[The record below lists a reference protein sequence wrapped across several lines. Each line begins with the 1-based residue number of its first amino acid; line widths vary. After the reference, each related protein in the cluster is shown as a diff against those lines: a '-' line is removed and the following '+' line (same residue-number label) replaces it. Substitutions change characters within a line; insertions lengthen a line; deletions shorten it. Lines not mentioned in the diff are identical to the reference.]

1 MIRLALVIVGLGLCA
16 WKFTSAYLAAETI
29 RTDGEVILFE
39 LAPVDPRELF
49 LGDYMT
55 LNYDL
60 GFDGNSSAVEP
71 IIPSEPRSGVA
82 VFTLEDGVAKI
93 ARFDGLE
100 TLTENERRVRY
111 TINDQQ
117 WTTSIA
123 IGGDRYYFQSG
134 TADRFTEAAY
144 GIFRVMPDG
153 RALLSGL
160 ADEKKRP
167 ILIAGEAPL
176 KSVSE

>member
-1 MIRLALVIVGLGLCA
+1 MIRLALVIIGLGLCA
-16 WKFTSAYLAAETI
+16 WKFTGAYLAAETI
-29 RTDGEVILFE
+29 RTEGEVILFE

-60 GFDGNSSAVEP
+60 GFSGDSAAP
-71 IIPSEPRSGVA
+71 APPIPSAQRAGTA
-82 VFTLEDGVAKI
+82 VFTLEDGVATI
-93 ARFDGLE
+93 SRFENVDNLS
-100 TLTENERRVRY
+100 ENERRVRY
-111 TINDQQ
+111 TINNQAWQ
-117 WTTSIA
+117 ARIA

-134 TADRFTEAAY
+134 TVERFEDAAY

-167 ILIAGEAPL
+167 ILIAGEAPF
-176 KSVSE
+176 KSVSD

>member
-1 MIRLALVIVGLGLCA
+1 MIRIALVIVGLLLCG
-16 WKFTSAYLAAETI
+16 WKFTTGFVAAETV
-29 RTDGEVILFE
+29 RADGEQVLFK

-49 LGDYMT
+49 LGDYMV

-60 GFDGNSSAVEP
+60 GLMSDGEDRISVPDALK
-71 IIPSEPRSGVA
+71 GVA
-82 VFTLEDGVAKI
+82 VIRVQDEVGTI
-93 ARFDGLE
+93 IRFDR
-100 TLTENERRVRY
+100 TENLAANERLISY
-111 TINDQQ
+111 TRIDS
-117 WTTSIA
+117 WRPIR

-134 TADRFTEAAY
+134 TGDRFVDAEY

-167 ILIAGEAPL
+167 ILIAGEASL
-176 KSVSE
+176 KVFED

>member
-16 WKFTSAYLAAETI
+16 WKFTSAYIAAETI
-29 RTDGEVILFE
+29 RADGEVILFK

-55 LNYDL
+55 LNYDF
-60 GFDGNSSAVEP
+60 GFSSDNGATVP
-71 IIPSEPRSGVA
+71 KIPSAPRAATA
-82 VFTLEDGVAKI
+82 VFTIDDGVATI
-93 ARFDGLE
+93 SRFENVDNLS
-100 TLTENERRVRY
+100 ENERRVRY
-111 TINDQQ
+111 TINNQVWQ
-117 WTTSIA
+117 TTIG

-134 TADRFTEAAY
+134 AAERFSDAAY
-144 GIFRVMPDG
+144 GMFRVMPDG

-167 ILIAGEAPL
+167 ILIAGEAP
-176 KSVSE
+176 SNVGPN

>member
-1 MIRLALVIVGLGLCA
+1 MIRIALVIFGLLLCG
-16 WKFTSAYLAAETI
+16 WRFTTGFVAAETI
-29 RTDGEVILFE
+29 RVDGEEVLFK

-49 LGDYMT
+49 LGDYMV

-60 GFDGNSSAVEP
+60 GLTLRNVGSDTIV
-71 IIPSEPRSGVA
+71 IPDKRMGVA
-82 VFTLEDGVAKI
+82 VIRVQDGVGTI
-93 ARFDGLE
+93 IRFDLIDE
-100 TLTENERRVRY
+100 LATNERLIAY
-111 TINDQQ
+111 TRPTDWRPIR
-117 WTTSIA
+117 

-134 TADRFTEAAY
+134 TGERYADAEYA
-144 GIFRVMPDG
+144 IFRVMPDG

-176 KSVSE
+176 KVVED

>member
-1 MIRLALVIVGLGLCA
+1 MIRLALVIVGLGLCV
-16 WKFTSAYLAAETI
+16 WKFSSAYIAAETI
-29 RTDGEVILFE
+29 RSEGEVILFE

-60 GFDGNSSAVEP
+60 GFEGNSSAVEP
-71 IIPSEPRSGVA
+71 FIPSEPRTGVA
-82 VFTLEDGVAKI
+82 VFKLEDGVAKI
-93 ARFDGLE
+93 ARFEGLE
-100 TLTENERRVRY
+100 TLSDDERRVRY
-111 TINDQQ
+111 TVNDQR
-117 WTTSIA
+117 WMTSIT

-134 TADRFTEAAY
+134 TAERFTDAAY
-144 GIFRVMPDG
+144 GIFRIMPDG

-176 KSVSE
+176 KIISD

>member
-29 RTDGEVILFE
+29 RTEGEVILFK

-60 GFDGNSSAVEP
+60 GFSGDRAAP
-71 IIPSEPRSGVA
+71 APPIPSAPRAGTA
-82 VFTLEDGVAKI
+82 VFTLEDGVATI
-93 ARFDGLE
+93 SRFENVDNLS
-100 TLTENERRVRY
+100 ENERRVRY
-111 TINDQQ
+111 TINNQVWQ
-117 WTTSIA
+117 SGIA

-134 TADRFTEAAY
+134 TAERFSDAAF
-144 GIFRVMPDG
+144 GMFRVMPDG

-176 KSVSE
+176 YVGPN

>member
-1 MIRLALVIVGLGLCA
+1 MIRIALVIIGLLFCG
-16 WKFTSAYLAAETI
+16 WKFTSGYIAAETI
-29 RTDGEVILFE
+29 RTEGEEVLFK

-60 GFDGNSSAVEP
+60 GIGRPNNDENTIV
-71 IIPSEPRSGVA
+71 IPDEIKGVA
-82 VFTLEDGVAKI
+82 VIQVQDGVGTI
-93 ARFDGLE
+93 VRFEQTE
-100 TLTENERRVRY
+100 TLAANERMIAYTRVNNWRP
-111 TINDQQ
+111 IR
-117 WTTSIA
+117 

-134 TADRFTEAAY
+134 TGDQFADAEY

-176 KSVSE
+176 KVVED

>member
-1 MIRLALVIVGLGLCA
+1 MIRIALVILGLALCS
-16 WKFTSAYLAAETI
+16 WKFLTGFVAAETI
-29 RTDGEVILFE
+29 RTDGEVVLFE

-55 LNYDL
+55 LNFDL
-60 GFDGNSSAVEP
+60 GLGRVDGGADPVITPDVLKGLAVIKVQDGVGRVVRFDQTE
-71 IIPSEPRSGVA
+71 
-82 VFTLEDGVAKI
+82 TLEIDERLI
-93 ARFDGLE
+93 A
-100 TLTENERRVRY
+100 Y
-111 TINDQQ
+111 TRS
-117 WTTSIA
+117 TTWRPIR

-134 TADRFTEAAY
+134 TGDRFADAEY
-144 GIFRVMPDG
+144 GIFRIMPDG

-176 KSVSE
+176 KVEND

>member
-1 MIRLALVIVGLGLCA
+1 
-16 WKFTSAYLAAETI
+16 
-29 RTDGEVILFE
+29 LFE

-55 LNYDL
+55 LRYDL
-60 GFDGNSSAVEP
+60 GLRRLDDG
-71 IIPSEPRSGVA
+71 SEPVPIPDRLKGLTVMRI
-82 VFTLEDGVAKI
+82 EDGVGKI
-93 ARFDGLE
+93 IRFDQTE
-100 TLTENERRVRY
+100 TLAANERLISY
-111 TINDQQ
+111 TRLDNWRPIR
-117 WTTSIA
+117 

-134 TADRFTEAAY
+134 TGDRFAEADY

-176 KSVSE
+176 EALED

>member
-1 MIRLALVIVGLGLCA
+1 MIRLALVIVGLVLCS
-16 WKFTSAYLAAETI
+16 WKFTTGFIAAETI
-29 RTDGEVILFE
+29 RAEGEEVLFK

-55 LNYDL
+55 LRYDL
-60 GFDGNSSAVEP
+60 GLRRLDDGSEPVPVPDRLKGSAVVR
-71 IIPSEPRSGVA
+71 I
-82 VFTLEDGVAKI
+82 EDGVGKI
-93 ARFDGLE
+93 IRFDQTE
-100 TLTENERRVRY
+100 TLAADERLISY
-111 TINDQQ
+111 TRLHNWRPIR
-117 WTTSIA
+117 

-134 TADRFTEAAY
+134 TGDRFAEAEY

-176 KSVSE
+176 EALED